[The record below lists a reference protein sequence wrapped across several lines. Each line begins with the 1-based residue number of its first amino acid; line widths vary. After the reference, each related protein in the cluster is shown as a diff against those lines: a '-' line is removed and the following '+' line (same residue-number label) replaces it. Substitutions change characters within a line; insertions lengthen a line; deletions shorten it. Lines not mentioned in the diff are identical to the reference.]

1 MVMHIDA
8 DDTAASL
15 LTIRRRAGVIVT
27 AVGMAWLVL
36 VGRLVQLQFWQQDEL
51 GDRAARQREVV
62 EEIVPRPGDIYD
74 RDGRLLATSIPASS
88 LYVVPS
94 RLTKPWEV
102 AEQLAGALQMTPDEV
117 FERLGRH
124 ADKHFL
130 WVKRRMTDEEA
141 ERVRAMGLSAETYG
155 FRSEYRR
162 IYPQGMLAA
171 QVIGI
176 RDIDGKGRGGIEE
189 GCESQLKGQPGRRT
203 LTRDARGRVI
213 DITTDPTQILQE
225 GQSVTLTLDSVIQI
239 FAEAELD
246 KLMREYKPES
256 SCAIVLDP
264 HTGEV
269 LAMASRPTIDPNH
282 PETADPDAW
291 KNRAIA
297 DIYEPGSTFKP
308 MIVAYGLDQ
317 QLIHRDDHFNCERG
331 QYRMGRRVLHDH
343 HGYGVLSL
351 TDVLVKSSNIG
362 MAKIGERLT
371 NDGLFAAATTF
382 GFGQPTG
389 IELPGELTG
398 ILRPREQW
406 TSYSTGSIPMGHE
419 IATTPLQ
426 LIRAHAALANGGRL
440 TKVRVLYDEEHSTSP
455 HAGEQIVGRD
465 AAEWTVTVPMREVI
479 TRGTGK
485 KAQIPG
491 YDVFGKTGTAQ
502 SLSPQGGYRHGKYIA
517 SFVCGAPVENPQL
530 LVLVVVNQATTG
542 GEAFGGRVAAPAAA
556 EILRQALDYRHIPPA
571 ASPTPDDDRVS
582 RQAQRPTSRVR

>member
-1 MVMHIDA
+1 MK
-8 DDTAASL
+8 
-15 LTIRRRAGVIVT
+15 IRRRAGIIVT
-27 AVGMAWLVL
+27 LFGMAWLVL
-36 VGRLVQLQFWQQDEL
+36 VGRLIQLQVWQQGDL
-51 GDRAARQREVV
+51 GERAVRQREVV
-62 EEIVPRPGDIYD
+62 EEIAPRPGDIVD
-74 RDGRLLATSIPASS
+74 CHGRLLATSVQAQS
-88 LYVVPS
+88 LYVIPS
-94 RLTKPWEV
+94 RLTKPWDL
-102 AEQLAGALQMTPDEV
+102 AEQLAGALQMVPEDL

-130 WVKRRMTDEEA
+130 WVKRRLTDEEV
-141 ERVRAMGLSAETYG
+141 ERVESLDLPSEIYG
-155 FRSEYRR
+155 FRTEYRR

-171 QVIGI
+171 QVIGM
-176 RDIDGKGRGGIEE
+176 RDVDGVGRGGVEE
-189 GCESQLKGQPGRRT
+189 HFEPTLKGQPGRRT

-213 DITTDPTQILQE
+213 DVVADPSHPLRD
-225 GQSVTLTLDSVIQI
+225 GQAVSLAIDSVVQI

-246 KLMREYKPES
+246 KLMRDYRPES

-264 HTGEV
+264 NTGAV

-282 PETADPDAW
+282 PADASPDAW

-317 QLIHRDDHFNCERG
+317 HMIQRDDEFNCERG

-343 HGYGVLSL
+343 HGYGRLSL

-362 MAKIGERLT
+362 MAKIGERMT
-371 NDGLFAAATTF
+371 NDGLFAAATRF
-382 GFGQPTG
+382 GFGKPTG
-389 IELPGELTG
+389 IELPGELSG

-440 TKVRVLYDEEHSTSP
+440 VKPRLLSHGPSSKSGGLFP
-455 HAGEQIVGRD
+455 HDDVVVSRES
-465 AAEWTVTVPMREVI
+465 AEWVVTVPMKEVI

-485 KAQIPG
+485 KAQING

-502 SLSPQGGYRHGKYIA
+502 SLSPTGGYRHGKYIA
-517 SFVCGAPVENPQL
+517 SFVCGAPVTNPQL
-530 LVLVVVNQATTG
+530 LVLVVVNQASTG

-556 EILRQALDYRHIPPA
+556 EILRQALEYRHVPA
-571 ASPTPDDDRVS
+571 QIAEP
-582 RQAQRPTSRVR
+582 VRRGTVR

>member
-1 MVMHIDA
+1 MQTNTGDHS
-8 DDTAASL
+8 AATMM
-15 LTIRRRAGVIVT
+15 TIRRRAGIVVT
-27 AVGMAWLVL
+27 VVGLTWMVL

-51 GDRAARQREVV
+51 GDRAARQREIV
-62 EEIVPRPGDIYD
+62 EELAPRPGDIFD
-74 RDGRLLATSIPASS
+74 RQGRLLATSVQAQS
-88 LYVVPS
+88 LYIIPS
-94 RLTKPWEV
+94 RLSKPWNV
-102 AEQLAGALQMTPDEV
+102 AEQLADALQMVPEDL

-130 WVKRRMTDEEA
+130 WVKRRLNDEEV
-141 ERVRAMGLSAETYG
+141 ERVRALELPDDIYG
-155 FRSEYRR
+155 FRAEYRR

-171 QVIGI
+171 QVIGM
-176 RDIDGKGRGGIEE
+176 RDVDGVGRGGIEE
-189 GCESQLKGQPGRRT
+189 GCEAALKGQPGRRT

-213 DITTDPTQILQE
+213 DITADESRPLRDGE
-225 GQSVTLTLDSVIQI
+225 SVVLAIDSVLQI
-239 FAEAELD
+239 FAETQLD
-246 KLMREYKPES
+246 QLMSEFKPES

-264 HTGEV
+264 HSGDV
-269 LAMASRPTIDPNH
+269 LAMASRPTIDPNR
-282 PETADPDAW
+282 PEEASHDAW

-317 QLIHRDDHFNCERG
+317 QLIQRDDQFNCERG
-331 QYRMGRRVLHDH
+331 IYRMGRRVLHDH
-343 HGYGVLSL
+343 HGYGILSL

-371 NDGLFAAATTF
+371 NDGLHAAATRF

-389 IELPGELTG
+389 IELPGELPG
-398 ILRPREQW
+398 ILRPLPQW
-406 TSYSTGSIPMGHE
+406 TTYSTGSIPMGHE

-440 TKVRVLYDEEHSTSP
+440 VRPRLLMGDVDPETASIRRND
-455 HAGEQIVGRD
+455 AQVVGRES
-465 AAEWTVTVPMREVI
+465 AEWVVSVPMREVI

-485 KAQIPG
+485 KAQIKG

-502 SLSPQGGYRHGKYIA
+502 SLSPFGGYRHGKYIA
-517 SFVCGAPVENPQL
+517 SFVCGAPVEKPQL

-556 EILRQALDYRHIPPA
+556 EILRKALEYRHIPADAPQLA
-571 ASPTPDDDRVS
+571 VEPKRGTKTR
-582 RQAQRPTSRVR
+582 